1 MDNLNRMLQQS
12 NQLYETLKPFLE
24 TQKQVE
30 RILQN
35 QVVLDT
41 FTKAILRTEEIL
53 NPILESAAKT
63 QKIINSFA
71 DSIIK
76 DPMLID
82 VCKNYNLIAEKLDY
96 FETINPDFL
105 TSRSL
110 NNILDSLS
118 TEIQK
123 EIDSSE
129 DTKIDDSP
137 QETLNLAICNENVD
151 NLKDSFL
158 NNDTTFDFHKWI
170 CTISAIICIIFA
182 ILNYL
187 KPTNDV
193 EYLKLLKEINLHLE
207 QVIQLESEK

>member
-123 EIDSSE
+123 
-129 DTKIDDSP
+129 
-137 QETLNLAICNENVD
+137 
-151 NLKDSFL
+151 
-158 NNDTTFDFHKWI
+158 
-170 CTISAIICIIFA
+170 
-182 ILNYL
+182 
-187 KPTNDV
+187 
-193 EYLKLLKEINLHLE
+193 
-207 QVIQLESEK
+207 